1 VAAAYGRHCI
11 RGNDVPGSV
20 TDTPQDPAVPP
31 APDLANGF
39 TLTNDPLT
47 RDVADAVVFLASD
60 LSVHVTGQVISIDG
74 GQLAHI
80 PTDVTTPGGAAAE
93 VLTRGVTQLTPPTRR

>member
-1 VAAAYGRHCI
+1 M
-11 RGNDVPGSV
+11 
-20 TDTPQDPAVPP
+20 PP

-47 RDVADAVVFLASD
+47 RDLADAVVFLASD
-60 LSVHVTGQVISIDG
+60 LSVHVTGQVISVDG

-80 PTDVTTPGGAAAE
+80 PTDVTTPGGRCRRGSHRRRDLAHPADKE
-93 VLTRGVTQLTPPTRR
+93 VATQ